1 VSGVAQSISPL
12 SAWKIAIR
20 PRTLPVAFAP
30 VLVGSAIALSDG
42 FARPGT
48 AVAALVGAL
57 LLQIVSNLANDVFDF
72 ERGADTQKRIG
83 PPRAAQ
89 LGLLTPLQL
98 RRGVALAV
106 AGSIGVGVYLV
117 SVGGWPIAALGVA
130 AIVAAIAYTGGPF
143 PFGYKGLGD
152 PVVFFFFGIA
162 AVVGTHWV
170 QTLQPSVL
178 ALAASL
184 PVGSLATAILVV
196 NNTRDIET
204 DRVAGKRTIAV
215 RIGRTGSRVEY
226 ALLMLV
232 PYASLPFFY
241 LGGWASPVVL
251 LPLATLPTAAKLI
264 RVVARE
270 TEGEPLNYALAGTAR
285 LAFFF
290 SLLFAIGLAWP

>member
-1 VSGVAQSISPL
+1 
-12 SAWKIAIR
+12 
-20 PRTLPVAFAP
+20 
-30 VLVGSAIALSDG
+30 
-42 FARPGT
+42 
-48 AVAALVGAL
+48 
-57 LLQIVSNLANDVFDF
+57 
-72 ERGADTQKRIG
+72 
-83 PPRAAQ
+83 
-89 LGLLTPLQL
+89 
-98 RRGVALAV
+98 
-106 AGSIGVGVYLV
+106 
-117 SVGGWPIAALGVA
+117 
-130 AIVAAIAYTGGPF
+130 
-143 PFGYKGLGD
+143 
-152 PVVFFFFGIA
+152 
-162 AVVGTHWV
+162 
-170 QTLQPSVL
+170 VL